1 MMTQTIF
8 HNSDYVL
15 MQYRGGFKALKN
27 RHGVQNARITH
38 VESKNL
44 LSNNNLRVL
53 VINQKGAILT
63 SNFDVVPF
71 MRDRQD
77 ERYFVEQISRKDA
90 LEKLV
95 NHPIKRNPQVVK
107 AFGLFD
113 KDRGNRLV
121 GVITYGNSASP
132 TLCKG
137 LCGEEERL
145 NVAELNRLWAETS
158 VSNNALV
165 FFVTE
170 TFSLQEKEIIVTFTQ
185 PDDERT
191 SRLLRLVGFYYTGL
205 TKLRTQRVN
214 KDGSPSPHHRTNCYM
229 TTTTHVVPAPRKH
242 RFVYFHAQSDRK
254 HELFEKLNYEV
265 VPY

>member
-1 MMTQTIF
+1 M
-8 HNSDYVL
+8 
-15 MQYRGGFKALKN
+15 
-27 RHGVQNARITH
+27 
-38 VESKNL
+38 
-44 LSNNNLRVL
+44 
-53 VINQKGAILT
+53 T
-63 SNFDVVPF
+63 SNFDVVPW
-71 MRDRQD
+71 MRDEQS
-77 ERYFVEQISRKDA
+77 ERYFVEQIGRKDA

-95 NHPIKRNPQVVK
+95 NHPIKRNPQVVR

-113 KDRGNRLV
+113 RHRQNRLV

-145 NVAELNRLWAETS
+145 NVAELNRMWAETS
-158 VSNNALV
+158 VSNNALAY
-165 FFVTE
+165 FLTE
-170 TFSLQEKEIIVTFTQ
+170 TFRLQEKEIVVTFV
-185 PDDERT
+185 PPGDERT
-191 SRLLRLVGFYYTGL
+191 SRLFRLVGFYYTGL

-229 TTTTHVVPAPRKH
+229 TTTTAIVPAPRKH
-242 RFVYFHAQSDRK
+242 RFVYFNAGPDRK